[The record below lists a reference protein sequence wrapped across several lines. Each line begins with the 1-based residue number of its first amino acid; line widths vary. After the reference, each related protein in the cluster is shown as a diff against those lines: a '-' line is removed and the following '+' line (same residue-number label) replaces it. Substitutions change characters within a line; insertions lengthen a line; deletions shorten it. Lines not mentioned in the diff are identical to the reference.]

1 MNEYIP
7 DCIHNR
13 RLLGEGEYPL
23 VEFFRATPPT
33 APISI
38 EIIADAL
45 DSVPPFER
53 AALQARSLER
63 ILAAL

>member
-1 MNEYIP
+1 
-7 DCIHNR
+7 
-13 RLLGEGEYPL
+13 L